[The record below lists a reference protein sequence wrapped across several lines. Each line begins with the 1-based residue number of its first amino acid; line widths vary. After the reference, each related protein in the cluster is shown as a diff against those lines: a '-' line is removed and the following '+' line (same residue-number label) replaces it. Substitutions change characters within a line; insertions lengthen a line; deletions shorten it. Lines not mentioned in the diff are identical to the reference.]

1 MMVIDR
7 LRTVSGRDE
16 VIAMVAVCAGVCG
29 GMAVLPVPPVLRAVP
44 LIAFMLVG
52 VGSAVMCWVDMPPA
66 PSIAAVLGVSIASMM
81 AFSVVMAWLQ
91 FWHPLLF
98 VLGIGGIVTGS
109 GLLRL
114 RALGHPIVGGSR
126 SW

>member
-29 GMAVLPVPPVLRAVP
+29 AMAVLPV
-44 LIAFMLVG
+44 FMLVG
-52 VGSAVMCWVDMPPA
+52 VGGAVMCWVDFPPA
-66 PSIAAVLGVSIASMM
+66 PTIAAVLGISIASMM

-98 VLGIGGIVTGS
+98 VLGIGGVVTAS

-114 RALGHPIVGGSR
+114 RALGHPIVGGGR